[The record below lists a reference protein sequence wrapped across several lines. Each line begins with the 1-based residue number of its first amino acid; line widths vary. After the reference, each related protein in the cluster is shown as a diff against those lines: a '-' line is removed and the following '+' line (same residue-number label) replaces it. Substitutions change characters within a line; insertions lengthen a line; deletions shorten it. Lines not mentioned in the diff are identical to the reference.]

1 MEQRLLWCEKGSVL
15 GFIFGVIFIICNE
28 CIVQCNASIHEYR
41 NEAFSPQSNA
51 FFFHGGSEG
60 LYASKV
66 HGSADS
72 SSTDNHHLKGKS
84 FIRFESVT
92 FVRTKESANKQS
104 EMQQNTGLVEAII
117 LEVKD
122 RVRIGASFVQSE
134 KICCTRNLSNSGY
147 CTVGEVV
154 IHKNPDNPDWPVR
167 IKTFFNGKDE
177 EATMDTKSIN
187 INSSGMYYLYFM
199 FCDPQLKGTLI
210 KGRTDWRNPDGYLPG
225 KMAPLMTLYG
235 FMSLAYLVLGL
246 AWFLRFVQFWK
257 DIIQLHYHIT
267 AVIALGM
274 CEMAVWYFEYA
285 NFNSTGIR
293 PMGITLWAVTFS
305 AVKKTLSRL
314 LLLVVSMGFGVV
326 KPTLGGITPKVFLL
340 GLVYFV
346 ASEALELVEH
356 LGNIN
361 DFSGK
366 TKLVLVLPVA
376 FLDSWFIL
384 WIFSSLSKTLEKLQI
399 RRNMAKLELYRKF
412 TNYLAIFVLL
422 SVAWIGF
429 ELYFNAT
436 DPLSEYWQIAWII
449 PAFWTLLA
457 YALLAVIC
465 ILWAPSRNPTR
476 YAYLEEAGD
485 DFDEEGISLTSG
497 ALKVSGDVTVM
508 REYDNVLAED
518 LEEDKRE

>member
-1 MEQRLLWCEKGSVL
+1 MEERGFWGEKRSLL
-15 GFIFGVIFIICNE
+15 GFIVGVILILNG
-28 CIVQCNASIHEYR
+28 CITQCNASIHEYR
-41 NEAFSPQSNA
+41 NEAFNPQSNA

-66 HGSADS
+66 HDS
-72 SSTDNHHLKGKS
+72 SASSPADNHLKGKS

-92 FVRTKESANKQS
+92 FVRTKESVNKMND
-104 EMQQNTGLVEAII
+104 MQQNTGLVEAII

-122 RVRIGASFVQSE
+122 RTRIGASFLKSDV
-134 KICCTRNLSNSGY
+134 ICCNKSLSAEGH

-154 IHKNPDNPDWPVR
+154 IHKNPDNPEWPVR
-167 IKTFFNGKDE
+167 IKTFFNGKEE
-177 EATMDTKSIN
+177 EAKMKSETIE
-187 INSSGMYYLYFM
+187 IKSSGMYYLYFM

-225 KMAPLMTLYG
+225 KMAPLMTFYG
-235 FMSLAYLVLGL
+235 LMSLAYLVLGL

-257 DIIQLHYHIT
+257 DIIHLHYHIT
-267 AVIALGM
+267 VVIALGM

-285 NFNSTGIR
+285 NFNSTGTR

-305 AVKKTLSRL
+305 SVKKTLSRL

-340 GLVYFV
+340 GVVYFV
-346 ASEALELVEH
+346 ASEALELVEN

-361 DFSGK
+361 DYSGK
-366 TKLVLVLPVA
+366 AKLFLVLPVA
-376 FLDSWFIL
+376 FLDACFIL

-412 TNYLAIFVLL
+412 TNSLAVSVLL

-436 DPLSEYWQIAWII
+436 DPLSELWQIAWVI

-465 ILWAPSRNPTR
+465 FLWAPSSNPTR
-476 YAYLEEAGD
+476 YAYLEETGD
-485 DFDEEGISLTSG
+485 DFDEEGVSLTSG
-497 ALKVSGDVTVM
+497 ALKVSGDTAAM
-508 REYDNVLAED
+508 REFNNGLAED